1 MRYLLTATGIALSCL
16 LTGLSGKGQ
25 QIVDVSKNDFALS
38 MDHDVRSTITG
49 MVYQNVKYVR
59 VTEGSPF
66 FMDQWMKARLFDAD
80 GNSYADNAVRLN
92 LMDNQVHFLDAS
104 GNEIVATTPVRLMRL
119 TDTTTGAQYTFIM
132 GDRLPAADKSLAK
145 TWFQVLVNDKVS
157 LCLQIKKTIH
167 EDLSYRSSTT
177 EEQIINANWY
187 FVQINNSFVRV
198 KTWTDLLQLFND
210 KKDAVDSF
218 VHDHHLKG
226 KSTEDYIQLVQFY
239 NSSIKS

>member
-25 QIVDVSKNDFALS
+25 QVVDVSKNDFALS

-59 VTEGSPF
+59 VTSGSPF

-119 TDTTTGAQYTFIM
+119 TDTTTGDQYTFIM
-132 GDRLPAADKSLAK
+132 GDRLPAADKSLAR
-145 TWFQVLVNDKVS
+145 TWLQVLVNGKVS
-157 LCLQIKKTIH
+157 LCLQIRKTIH

-177 EEQIINANWY
+177 DEQIINANWY
-187 FVQINNSFVRV
+187 FVQINNQFVRV
-198 KTWTDLLQLFND
+198 KTWTDLLQLFSD

-218 VHDHHLKG
+218 AHDHHLKG
-226 KSTEDYIQLVQFY
+226 KSSEDYIQLVQFY
-239 NSSIKS
+239 NSISNS